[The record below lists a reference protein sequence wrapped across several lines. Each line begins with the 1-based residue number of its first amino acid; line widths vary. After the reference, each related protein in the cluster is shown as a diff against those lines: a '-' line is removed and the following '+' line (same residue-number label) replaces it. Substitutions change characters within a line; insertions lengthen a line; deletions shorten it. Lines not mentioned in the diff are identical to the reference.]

1 MHLFLLQHMKE
12 DISNNV
18 GNQTMYGLKIHCN
31 RNLVTKILQSIFF
44 HILQEKES
52 HAGLEQHENE
62 FMTELKFFG
71 DLTIRVISPP
81 LVSPKE

>member
-1 MHLFLLQHMKE
+1 MKE
-12 DISNNV
+12 DILNNV

-52 HAGLEQHENE
+52 HAGLEQHEIE
-62 FMTELKFFG
+62 FMTKCTFLGE
-71 DLTIRVISPP
+71 LTIRVISPP
-81 LVSPKE
+81 LVAPK

>member
-1 MHLFLLQHMKE
+1 MKE
-12 DISNNV
+12 DIVNNV
-18 GNQTMYGLKIHCN
+18 GNQTMYGLKIHCS

-62 FMTELKFFG
+62 FMMTEFKFLG